1 MVAARE
7 KVAKAERAR
16 DLAEERVAAAR
27 AAYDRAV
34 ALESGQD
41 APAASAPLF
50 ASLPTFVDRYVLP
63 NWRHR
68 HDRDTRWCE
77 QWWLHEE
84 AVTRLEALWE
94 AFEAMRL
101 EPAPSLST
109 WLRDHFDHH
118 MSMLTRA
125 DGAFANCAPRTHDD
139 PVHRAGPYGRTPNRL
154 RACSTSTPSPS
165 CSPSPTSREAWHDHA
180 RGTRT
185 RTRAGPGAAHGS
197 HHGRADHRADRPH
210 SRRQEPRTGAAGT
223 RSSPRDRLPRPGA
236 AAAAGGEEPGG
247 LDGTARRGPG
257 QVPALDPARR
267 RRTRRPRRRVPR
279 VGRGS
284 RVGRPGPAR
293 PGRPRRSRPTD
304 RNRPRRGPGH
314 HPAQRRE
321 PVRAGTSP
329 RRTHHHARGR
339 RPRRGPRP
347 VLLPTAQQP
356 ARSARR
362 SPERRGT
369 AAGVGRLAA
378 LGRVRTPPHAVT
390 LGGMGRAHRPRS
402 RVRAR
407 PMASRGR
414 RRRRACP
421 GRCPAPPLGNHRDR
435 PGRRRAGPPPRPDA
449 RGGLDP
455 NRADLAI
462 GTSLTPA
469 GRPDRPLDPN
479 ALDDAAV
486 ADLVRTWESARVTA
500 ILEPDNAA
508 TALDNADLLE
518 RHFRDRF
525 GIDPATYL
533 ADALQDTAAAAADAA
548 RDQDAVATAL
558 SEETAIAHDISAS
571 TATGAPV
578 EIRYRD
584 VVLPAGPDNPDRG
597 VAPTKAGS
605 DAERAHRAQAWRLA
619 QAGMDET
626 AWKAL
631 PSKDRYD
638 RYWTVYDAQEAR
650 QVQIPENG
658 TLGPAAPLTSA
669 SEDSAKT
676 PQPERTAPA
685 AAADPR
691 QLAIDA
697 IENLWPH
704 DAEWIIASQTR
715 SVDQLGDRLQE
726 AAEKGYEPLEIMR
739 EAVISS
745 GTERLMQPNSAPG
758 DTVDTS
764 AGNRYPPGVTHPG
777 TIGTDPAKFAA
788 RQIRRELDNRGTAS
802 TAAKDPTP
810 ERTKPAAP
818 TSATGSQA
826 PAAPSARP
834 SVAPKE
840 ERGMAPSKASTPQE
854 RARRATAWALAE
866 QSFRAELPADTSSM
880 AAGKAWQ
887 EMAWQDKALRYWTA
901 YDSAEARTA
910 AGLEPVAAPQTAP
923 PRRTAPAPNE
933 TPAISRERTI
943 ELNTLAAD
951 YFATSMTPDSP
962 GYAYLAGRLGA
973 DVVADDRW
981 RFGYAPTGWSNLTGH
996 LRSHG
1001 ATDTEIV
1008 AAGLGRQ
1015 STRGQVIDF
1024 FRDRA
1029 MVGIRDQDGDIVGFI
1044 GRDLSGDER
1053 APKYLNTGST
1063 PAYTK
1068 GDHLLG
1074 LYEAPDSARL
1084 ARVEGPFDAVAVTA
1098 AGDGQVAGV
1107 APLGTAL
1114 TDRQADQLA
1123 ERGRIWEM
1131 LDADAAGRTAA
1142 EKDFWLLAER
1152 GVDVRDIPLPD
1163 GLDPAKMWEDKRDDL
1178 RARLA
1183 DLDNARSGAF
1193 LVIDNA
1199 IAELRPR
1206 LIAGD
1211 DDAAAEIGFTE
1222 HRVRE
1227 HAPEDQRDQLLS
1239 YSVDEVAQL
1248 QYDAG
1253 QEAVEQVLS
1262 EMRATEGELDQAQ
1275 SIIDDERATAVQ
1287 PGDRDSGPD
1296 RTEARPASANY
1307 DRAES
1312 VPETIDDDARQARTV
1327 SAYGY
1332 PRSTRD
1338 MLAETDN
1345 RKATQA
1351 KPRPQTPGS
1360 GRATHI
1366 RSQRR

>member
-1 MVAARE
+1 MTMHEELELARELDQALRTAVTTVAQITERTARARADKNRELAQREREAARE
-7 KVAKAERAR
+7 NASRAGELHRQQEAKNRAVWTAQRDGAR
-16 DLAEERVAAAR
+16 DRFLPWTRPGVVERGDRVDAAR
-27 AAYDRAV
+27 A
-34 ALESGQD
+34 
-41 APAASAPLF
+41 
-50 ASLPTFVDRYVLP
+50 
-63 NWRHR
+63 W
-68 HDRDTRWCE
+68 
-77 QWWLHEE
+77 
-84 AVTRLEALWE
+84 
-94 AFEAMRL
+94 
-101 EPAPSLST
+101 
-109 WLRDHFDHH
+109 
-118 MSMLTRA
+118 
-125 DGAFANCAPRTHDD
+125 
-139 PVHRAGPYGRTPNRL
+139 
-154 RACSTSTPSPS
+154 
-165 CSPSPTSREAWHDHA
+165 
-180 RGTRT
+180 
-185 RTRAGPGAAHGS
+185 
-197 HHGRADHRADRPH
+197 
-210 SRRQEPRTGAAGT
+210 
-223 RSSPRDRLPRPGA
+223 A
-236 AAAAGGEEPGG
+236 AAAAWAEQDPRALAARDDLGRRIETAHGADPATILRSVENPAEPG
-247 LDGTARRGPG
+247 R
-257 QVPALDPARR
+257 VPAGRITMPEAVDLAEANAPFYYRRHNNLRGRLDAR
-267 RRTRRPRRRVPR
+267 PNGAAQQRVWADWQHWAEYGRLPTLSR
-279 VGRGS
+279 WEAWAEHTGRGAEFAPDRW
-284 RVGRPGPAR
+284 RVAGGAVDEHAR
-293 PGRPRRSRPTD
+293 AAALHRHWETTATD
-304 RNRPRRGPGH
+304 RAEAELDH
-314 HPAQRRE
+314 HRAQMR
-321 PVRAGTSP
+321 
-329 RRTHHHARGR
+329 
-339 RPRRGPRP
+339 
-347 VLLPTAQQP
+347 
-356 ARSARR
+356 
-362 SPERRGT
+362 
-369 AAGVGRLAA
+369 AAGL
-378 LGRVRTPPHAVT
+378 
-390 LGGMGRAHRPRS
+390 
-402 RVRAR
+402 
-407 PMASRGR
+407 
-414 RRRRACP
+414 
-421 GRCPAPPLGNHRDR
+421 N
-435 PGRRRAGPPPRPDA
+435 
-449 RGGLDP
+449 P

-462 GTSLTPA
+462 GTPLTPA

-500 ILEPDNAA
+500 ILDPDNAA

-518 RHFRDRF
+518 RHFRERF

-533 ADALQDTAAAAADAA
+533 ADALQDTAAAAADAT

-558 SEETAIAHDISAS
+558 SEETAIAHEISAS
-571 TATGAPV
+571 TGTPA

-597 VAPTKAGS
+597 VAPTKADS
-605 DAERAHRAQAWRLA
+605 DAERAHRAQTWRLA

-638 RYWTVYDAQEAR
+638 RYWTVYDTEEAR

-658 TLGPAAPLTSA
+658 TLGAAAPLTTAPEDPAPEHEMPA
-669 SEDSAKT
+669 SPSTEAKT
-676 PQPERTAPA
+676 QSTAPA
-685 AAADPR
+685 
-691 QLAIDA
+691 
-697 IENLWPH
+697 
-704 DAEWIIASQTR
+704 ST
-715 SVDQLGDRLQE
+715 
-726 AAEKGYEPLEIMR
+726 
-739 EAVISS
+739 
-745 GTERLMQPNSAPG
+745 
-758 DTVDTS
+758 
-764 AGNRYPPGVTHPG
+764 PP
-777 TIGTDPAKFAA
+777 
-788 RQIRRELDNRGTAS
+788 
-802 TAAKDPTP
+802 
-810 ERTKPAAP
+810 KP
-818 TSATGSQA
+818 
-826 PAAPSARP
+826 
-834 SVAPKE
+834 APKE

-901 YDSAEARTA
+901 YDSADARAA
-910 AGLEPVAAPQTAP
+910 AGLDPVAAP
-923 PRRTAPAPNE
+923 RTAPARSRRADPAPDE

-951 YFATSMTPDSP
+951 YFAASMTPDSP

-1015 STRGQVIDF
+1015 SSRGQVIDF

-1029 MVGIRDQDGDIVGFI
+1029 MVGIHNQDGDIVGFI

-1074 LYEAPDSARL
+1074 LYEAPADARL
-1084 ARVEGPFDAVAVTA
+1084 ARVEGPFDAIAVTA

-1131 LDADAAGRTAA
+1131 LDADGAGRAAA

-1183 DLDNARSGAF
+1183 DLDNARSGAY

-1211 DDAAAEIGFTE
+1211 DDAAAEVGFTE
-1222 HRVRE
+1222 YRVRE
-1227 HAPEDQRDQLLS
+1227 HAPEDQREQLLS
-1239 YSVDEVAQL
+1239 YSIDEVAQL
-1248 QYDAG
+1248 HYDAG

-1262 EMRATEGELDQAQ
+1262 EMRATEGELDQTQ
-1275 SIIDDERATAVQ
+1275 SVIDDERATAIQ
-1287 PGDRDSGPD
+1287 PGDLDNGSHHA
-1296 RTEARPASANY
+1296 EARPATANY
-1307 DRAES
+1307 DRAGS
-1312 VPETIDDDARQARTV
+1312 VPETIDVDARQARTV

-1338 MLAETDN
+1338 MLAETDS

-1351 KPRPQTPGS
+1351 KPRPQTPAS

>member
-1 MVAARE
+1 MTMHEELELARELDQALRTAVTTVAQITERTARTRADKNRELAQREREAARE
-7 KVAKAERAR
+7 TASHARELQRQQEAKNRAVWTAQRDGAR
-16 DLAEERVAAAR
+16 DRFLPWTRPGVVERGDRVAASR
-27 AAYDRAV
+27 A
-34 ALESGQD
+34 
-41 APAASAPLF
+41 
-50 ASLPTFVDRYVLP
+50 
-63 NWRHR
+63 W
-68 HDRDTRWCE
+68 
-77 QWWLHEE
+77 
-84 AVTRLEALWE
+84 
-94 AFEAMRL
+94 
-101 EPAPSLST
+101 
-109 WLRDHFDHH
+109 
-118 MSMLTRA
+118 
-125 DGAFANCAPRTHDD
+125 
-139 PVHRAGPYGRTPNRL
+139 
-154 RACSTSTPSPS
+154 
-165 CSPSPTSREAWHDHA
+165 
-180 RGTRT
+180 
-185 RTRAGPGAAHGS
+185 
-197 HHGRADHRADRPH
+197 
-210 SRRQEPRTGAAGT
+210 
-223 RSSPRDRLPRPGA
+223 A
-236 AAAAGGEEPGG
+236 AAAAWADQDPRALAARDDLGRRIETAHGADPATILRSVENPSAPG
-247 LDGTARRGPG
+247 R
-257 QVPALDPARR
+257 VPAGRITMPEAVDLAEAHAPFYYRRHSNLRGRLDARPNGAAQQQVWADWQHWAEYGR
-267 RRTRRPRRRVPR
+267 LPTLSRWEAWAEHT
-279 VGRGS
+279 GRGAEFAPDRW
-284 RVGRPGPAR
+284 RVAGGAVDEHAR
-293 PGRPRRSRPTD
+293 AAALHRHWETTATD
-304 RNRPRRGPGH
+304 RADAELDH
-314 HPAQRRE
+314 HRAQM
-321 PVRAGTSP
+321 RA
-329 RRTHHHARGR
+329 A
-339 RPRRGPRP
+339 
-347 VLLPTAQQP
+347 
-356 ARSARR
+356 
-362 SPERRGT
+362 
-369 AAGVGRLAA
+369 
-378 LGRVRTPPHAVT
+378 
-390 LGGMGRAHRPRS
+390 
-402 RVRAR
+402 
-407 PMASRGR
+407 
-414 RRRRACP
+414 
-421 GRCPAPPLGNHRDR
+421 
-435 PGRRRAGPPPRPDA
+435 
-449 RGGLDP
+449 GLDP